1 MGEVFYVKLN
11 KFMLNHKNFSKTV
24 LLFNKTVTLLIYV
37 FYPALLIFLFK
48 IKFNNILQMVLV
60 PLISLII
67 LSVMRKAINF
77 PRPFERFNITPL
89 CRCKKGCSMPSR
101 HTFCIVIIALS
112 SFLVNTV
119 LGSIIVFLG
128 VILAVCRV
136 LLGVHTIRDVTVAI
150 LSAVLSFIIGTL
162 I

>member
-24 LLFNKTVTLLIYV
+24 LLFN
-37 FYPALLIFLFK
+37 PALLIFLFK

-119 LGSIIVFLG
+119 LGSIILFLG